1 MWRGDQPSGRSCY
14 AAFARFSLCKV
25 GKYDINLSLSAVLA
39 EAILSA
45 EKFNKPLPVPFAG
58 INVNQRKLAPPRDNF
73 IQE

>member
-1 MWRGDQPSGRSCY
+1 VELLCSFRPLQ
-14 AAFARFSLCKV
+14 SLCKV
-25 GKYDINLSLSAVLA
+25 RKHGINLSLGTILA

-45 EKFNKPLPVPFAG
+45 EKVNKSLPVPFAG